1 MKPDR
6 RRRGARVALIGA
18 IVLALAAAGCSAA
31 PGGGSTGSTAAPGTQ
46 GNRVLVVTT
55 NTVFADLVAQ
65 VGGERVESVSLV
77 PNGGDVHTYDPR
89 PSDAARL
96 SKARL
101 IVMNGLGLDDWLTN
115 LVSTAGA
122 AALVVRLGEGLP
134 DVRYLS
140 GENGA
145 TNPHLWLNVANAE
158 RYVARLA
165 DALARVDAAGAPG
178 YRTRAAAYTRRLQD
192 LDAWVRAQIETI
204 PVDQRRLVSF
214 HDAFPYFADAYGLQ
228 IVGSVVAAPGQDPGA
243 ADVAHLVDAIRAAH
257 VRAVFAEPQF
267 NPAVVQAVARE
278 AGVRVVTDLYD
289 DTLGPP
295 PVDTYE
301 GMIRWDVERV
311 VGALR

>member
-6 RRRGARVALIGA
+6 RRRGAGVALIGA
-18 IVLALAAAGCSAA
+18 MVVALATARCSAA
-31 PGGGSTGSTAAPGTQ
+31 PGGGSTGSTAAPGTHA
-46 GNRVLVVTT
+46 NRVLVVTT

-65 VGGERVESVSLV
+65 VGGARVESVSLV

-89 PSDAARL
+89 PSDATRL
-96 SKARL
+96 SQARL

-122 AALVVRLGEGLP
+122 AAQVVRLGEGLP

-145 TNPHLWLNVANAE
+145 TNPHLWLNVANAA
-158 RYVARLA
+158 RYVARIA
-165 DALARVDAAGAPG
+165 DALVQVDAAGAPS
-178 YRTRAAAYTRRLQD
+178 YRARAAAYTRRLQD
-192 LDAWVRAQIETI
+192 LDAWARAQIETI
-204 PVDQRRLVSF
+204 PLEQRRLVSF

-243 ADVAHLVDAIRAAH
+243 ADVARLVDAIRAAH

-267 NPAVVQAVARE
+267 NPALVQAVARE

>member
-6 RRRGARVALIGA
+6 RRRGTRVALIGA

-122 AALVVRLGEGLP
+122 AALVIRLGEGLP

-178 YRTRAAAYTRRLQD
+178 YRTRAAAYTGRLQD
-192 LDAWVRAQIETI
+192 LDAWARAQIETI